1 MELFMATH
9 TGMTTEE
16 FEQIVKD
23 WIATAKHPKTG
34 KLFTDMVYQPMLE
47 VLAYLRANGF
57 KNFIVSGGGIE
68 FMRPWAEQATA
79 SRRNRSSAAASRRSS
94 NCATASPCS
103 CDCRS

>member
-1 MELFMATH
+1 MATH
-9 TGMTTEE
+9 AGMTTAE

-34 KLFTDMVYQPMLE
+34 KLFTDMAYQPMLE

-68 FMRPWAEQATA
+68 FMRAVGGAGLWHPAGTG
-79 SRRNRSSAAASRRSS
+79 RRQQHQ
-94 NCATASPCS
+94 
-103 CDCRS
+103 DEV